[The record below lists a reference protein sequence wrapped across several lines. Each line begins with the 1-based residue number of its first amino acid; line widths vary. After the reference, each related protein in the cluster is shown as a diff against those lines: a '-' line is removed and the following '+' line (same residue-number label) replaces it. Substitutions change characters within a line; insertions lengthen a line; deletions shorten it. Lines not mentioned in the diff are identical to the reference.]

1 MIISLLFLNLI
12 LQILNLCLNISIL
25 RTEDSNSDL
34 LLDLERNQRR
44 FIRRVGK
51 K

>member
-25 RTEDSNSDL
+25 RTEDSNTDL
-34 LLDLERNQRR
+34 LLDIEKNQRKLFR
-44 FIRRVGK
+44 FRGK